1 MLFLIDVWSL
11 LPVMCMAVNSLDMS
25 SITTHVGTVTR
36 LWTGVAAVGRLGPGM
51 RLKRGRS
58 VRLCVECMVTVQQQL
73 VLQVR
78 YVIRFLFP
86 TLVVSSS
93 P

>member
-11 LPVMCMAVNSLDMS
+11 LPVMCMAVNSPDMS
-25 SITTHVGTVTR
+25 SITTHVDTVTG

-51 RLKRGRS
+51 HLKQGRS
-58 VRLCVECMVTVQQQL
+58 ARLCVGCMMCKVTIQEQL

-78 YVIRFLFP
+78 YVIKFF
-86 TLVVSSS
+86 VSYSCNL
-93 P
+93 